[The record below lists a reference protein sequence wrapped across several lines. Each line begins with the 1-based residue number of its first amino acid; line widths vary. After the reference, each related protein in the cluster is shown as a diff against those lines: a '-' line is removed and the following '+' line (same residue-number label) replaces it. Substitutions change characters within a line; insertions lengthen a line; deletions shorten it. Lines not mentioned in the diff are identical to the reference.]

1 MLPLRAL
8 LWPDIPFTQTSTIRS
23 RLSPSRASSDSFVS
37 VRRGSWLPRQRRAR
51 HLWRATLMCHI
62 FGRESSLSR
71 HRGFDG
77 DEAFVDGIDAKAE
90 GLQRS
95 GADQDERVR
104 LAAQDH
110 GRDFR
115 TIDRDVP
122 MRATRSAGTCV
133 NRAPMSTSPSNSS
146 FRSGWS
152 GCLIKNLTENVP
164 ICVLILF
171 LMAGAVN
178 HLLVRQAG
186 VLRRGRSSQDSQSW
200 KR

>member
-1 MLPLRAL
+1 
-8 LWPDIPFTQTSTIRS
+8 
-23 RLSPSRASSDSFVS
+23 
-37 VRRGSWLPRQRRAR
+37 
-51 HLWRATLMCHI
+51 MCHI

-115 TIDRDVP
+115 TIDRDVGLGDRNRIL
-122 MRATRSAGTCV
+122 RAIGIVNSSSAGRGDSDPGDQV
-133 NRAPMSTSPSNSS
+133 R
-146 FRSGWS
+146 R
-152 GCLIKNLTENVP
+152 NLREQGSRVYQSLQLKLP
-164 ICVLILF
+164 
-171 LMAGAVN
+171 
-178 HLLVRQAG
+178 VRMERM
-186 VLRRGRSSQDSQSW
+186 LD
-200 KR
+200 